1 MVKET
6 VGMESLGENLK
17 PTSQQEGTELEFA
30 VVQQGCKHLSF
41 PMNRGPDSWD
51 V

>member
-17 PTSQQEGTELEFA
+17 PTSQQEGTEFEFA
-30 VVQQGCKHLSF
+30 WYSRDASTCRFQ
-41 PMNRGPDSWD
+41 
-51 V
+51 